1 MLVGQR
7 KCQTVLSHSLSQ
19 VKISKYVVT
28 GGRSLAEDIWIL
40 DTGVGGRRN
49 KSLGVT
55 LWQLVQTNKAS

>member
-55 LWQLVQTNKAS
+55 L